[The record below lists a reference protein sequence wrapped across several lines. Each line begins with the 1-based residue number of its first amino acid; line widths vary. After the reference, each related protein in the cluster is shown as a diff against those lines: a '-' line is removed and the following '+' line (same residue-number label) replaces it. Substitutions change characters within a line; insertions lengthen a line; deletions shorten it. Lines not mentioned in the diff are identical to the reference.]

1 MKISLLQLEKVI
13 SKMKYSLVGYSDK
26 KDLELTISFE
36 SADPGKGI
44 MVDMMILKAQAPLL
58 EGDEKEISM
67 QVELFEPSEQQD
79 PRASRIESF
88 KIDSKY

>member
-13 SKMKYSLVGYSDK
+13 SKMKYSLVGYASGV
-26 KDLELTISFE
+26 DLELSIEFE
-36 SADPGKGI
+36 SADPGKGV
-44 MVDMMILKAQAPLL
+44 MVDAMIIKGAAPLM
-58 EGDEKEISM
+58 EGDTKEVSM
-67 QVELFEPSEQQD
+67 QVEMFEPREQQD